1 MVIDNWPKSQGGVIT
16 KNMAKFL
23 LDKKTKD
30 RINKIADIA

>member
-16 KNMAKFL
+16 EHTAKFL

-30 RINKIADIA
+30 RIDKIADIA